1 MIIEENVD
9 SWLEEVLD
17 ISKQVTK
24 VDYEKTSW
32 PTATYFI
39 PTLDLLEV
47 MLYFH
52 KSISDNVW

>member
-1 MIIEENVD
+1 MINEENVD

-32 PTATYFI
+32 PTVTYFI

-47 MLYFH
+47 ILYFH
-52 KSISDNVW
+52 KSI